1 MRHYLAP
8 REFIWLDSA
17 VNATVGGAAT
27 REGFDLEMHR
37 KVLAEAKARRQ
48 HQIERVKEDIDCKV
62 TFEEPGPLGIKW
74 MLTLDKAG
82 RDVACVKG
90 VRPGGRADQEGTIQR
105 GMVLGYIQG
114 EWCKVR
120 HRSFVSYAAVHTL

>member
-1 MRHYLAP
+1 M
-8 REFIWLDSA
+8 
-17 VNATVGGAAT
+17 GGATT

-48 HQIERVKEDIDCKV
+48 HQIERVKEDMDCKV

-74 MLTLDKAG
+74 MLTLDQAG

-120 HRSFVSYAAVHTL
+120 KT